1 MSTIDS
7 DWHVISPKVANEM
20 LWTCRYEQSVKEI
33 ITNYRRPQ
41 KDFNF
46 SVFLGCEVIVFM
58 NLNLRTVMCLTQRR
72 KLKQQLQMDLSTN
85 WLKLNS
91 EPWNLTDVSCSS
103 TQISLKPVAAWYLPW
118 KRNTL
123 RAIFLA
129 WWEPHFSIER
139 NILIKQ
145 LSYSRYAEYSL

>member
-20 LWTCRYEQSVKEI
+20 LCTCWYEQTVKEI

-41 KDFNF
+41 EDFNF

-72 KLKQQLQMDLSTN
+72 KLKQQLQMGLSTN

-103 TQISLKPVAAWYLPW
+103 TQIRWLKFDSDNLDSE
-118 KRNTL
+118 
-123 RAIFLA
+123 FLD
-129 WWEPHFSIER
+129 
-139 NILIKQ
+139 
-145 LSYSRYAEYSL
+145 